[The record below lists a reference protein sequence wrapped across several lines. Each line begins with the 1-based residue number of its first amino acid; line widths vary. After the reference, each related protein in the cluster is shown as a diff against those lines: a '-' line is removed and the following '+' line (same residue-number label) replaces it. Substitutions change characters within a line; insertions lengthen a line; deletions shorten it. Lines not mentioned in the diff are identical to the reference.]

1 MIGVY
6 GNVGNSGTA
15 PSYGGMFVNL
25 RVHGFMPGTTYVNAS
40 EKSFHLTDTATMVM
54 CASTGRCLIYLP
66 ATTRDGQTVF
76 LEQLGTGSMRLYA
89 SGGQKLR
96 TGATEASYV
105 DASAGY
111 TIIAVFIKGLG
122 AEAWC
127 INKIKL

>member
-1 MIGVY
+1 M
-6 GNVGNSGTA
+6 
-15 PSYGGMFVNL
+15 NL
-25 RVHGFMPGTTYVNAS
+25 RVHGFMPGVTYISPSATS
-40 EKSFHLTDTATMVM
+40 YHLTETATMVM
-54 CASTGRCLIYLP
+54 CASTSRCLIYLP
-66 ATTRDGQTVF
+66 ASTRDGQTVV

-122 AEAWC
+122 TETWC